1 LIVIFKTNIA
11 NIMAL
16 SNETENAFED
26 VMEVE
31 SSDPFADL
39 FPELSSEDQAFSAPS
54 EEVPQEQQVAEPQI
68 SNEEQRVRDWQAKFD
83 KLQSE
88 FDSYKTQ
95 AEDVNKLW
103 SYVQT
108 DPRLAQEVFST
119 VERSLSGEGSSA
131 EAAESNNEP
140 QEPAKPEKPSDYSDH
155 DAYMEPD
162 SQSFKY
168 RLAMEQYRSEYAD
181 YKMEKRMAEMQG
193 LVAPIYQA
201 FEQEKA
207 QMQQQAQLRQIQTT
221 FTESGLSDEEANVV
235 TNWAAGYQVTP
246 EDIVTL
252 YKLKNGA
259 VPQTPQAQ
267 TAAPDKLEQ
276 RNKAL
281 NFPVP
286 STTAGGQKEAPR
298 TVETSMFDEILS
310 FDRAANPFT

>member
-1 LIVIFKTNIA
+1 
-11 NIMAL
+11 MAL
-16 SNETENAFED
+16 SNETENAFE
-26 VMEVE
+26 
-31 SSDPFADL
+31 SSSGGDANDPFADL
-39 FPELSSEDQAFSAPS
+39 FPEMNDDYDVFSAQP
-54 EEVPQEQQVAEPQI
+54 EEVPQQEIQQQI
-68 SNEEQRVRDWQAKFD
+68 SPEEQRVRDWQAKFD

-131 EAAESNNEP
+131 KAAESNNEP
-140 QEPAKPEKPSDYSDH
+140 KEPAKPEKPSDYSDH

-162 SQSFKY
+162 SDSFKY

-207 QMQQQAQLRQIQTT
+207 HMQQQAQMRQIQTT
-221 FTESGLSDEEANVV
+221 FTESGLSDEEAGVV
-235 TNWAAGYQVTP
+235 TNWAANYQVTP
-246 EDIVTL
+246 DDIVTL

-259 VPQTPQAQ
+259 APQMPQAQ
-267 TAAPDKLEQ
+267 NAAPNKLEQ

-298 TVETSMFDEILS
+298 TVEASMFDEILS

>member
-1 LIVIFKTNIA
+1 
-11 NIMAL
+11 
-16 SNETENAFED
+16 
-26 VMEVE
+26 MEVE

>member
-1 LIVIFKTNIA
+1 
-11 NIMAL
+11 MAL

>member
-1 LIVIFKTNIA
+1 
-11 NIMAL
+11 MAL
-16 SNETENAFED
+16 SNETENAFESALGQ
-26 VMEVE
+26 E
-31 SSDPFADL
+31 SYDPFADL
-39 FPELSSEDQAFSAPS
+39 FPELNNDEEAFSAQN
-54 EEVPQEQQVAEPQI
+54 EEVPQQVATPQQI
-68 SNEEQRVRDWQAKFD
+68 SPEEQRVRDWQAKFD
-83 KLQSE
+83 KLQGE

-131 EAAESNNEP
+131 KAAESKSEP
-140 QEPAKPEKPSDYSDH
+140 QEPAQPNKPSDYSDH

-162 SQSFKY
+162 SESFKY
-168 RLAMEQYRSEYAD
+168 RLVMEQYRSELAD

-207 QMQQQAQLRQIQTT
+207 QVQHQAQLREIQTT
-221 FTESGLSDEEANVV
+221 FTASGLSDEEAGMV
-235 TNWAAGYQVTP
+235 TNWAAKYQVTP

-252 YKLKNGA
+252 YKIKSGVA
-259 VPQTPQAQ
+259 PQMPQAMR
-267 TAAPDKLEQ
+267 AAPDKLEQ

-286 STTAGGQKEAPR
+286 STTAGGQKDVPR
-298 TVETSMFDEILS
+298 TVESSMFDEILS
-310 FDRAANPFT
+310 FDKSRNPFA

>member
-1 LIVIFKTNIA
+1 
-11 NIMAL
+11 MAETI
-16 SNETENAFED
+16 ETEAAFEEA
-26 VMEVE
+26 MEVE
-31 SSDPFADL
+31 QSDPFADL
-39 FPELSSEDQAFSAPS
+39 FPELNDEAFSAPT
-54 EEVPQEQQVAEPQI
+54 EEVPQQEEQPAQEQQI
-68 SNEEQRVRDWQAKFD
+68 STEEQRVRDWQAKFD

-88 FDSYKTQ
+88 FDSYKAQ

-131 EAAESNNEP
+131 EAAESKNEP
-140 QEPAKPEKPSDYSDH
+140 QEPAQPEKPSDYSDH

-162 SQSFKY
+162 SASFKY
-168 RLAMEQYRSEYAD
+168 RLAMEQYRSELAD
-181 YKMEKRMAEMQG
+181 YKMEKRLAEMQG

-207 QMQQQAQLRQIQTT
+207 QAEQQAQLRKIQTT
-221 FTESGLSDEEANVV
+221 FTESGLSDEEASVV

-267 TAAPDKLEQ
+267 IAAPDKLEQ
-276 RNKAL
+276 RNKSL

-298 TVETSMFDEILS
+298 SVESSMFDEILS
-310 FDRAANPFT
+310 FDRSANPFT

>member
-1 LIVIFKTNIA
+1 
-11 NIMAL
+11 MAL
-16 SNETENAFED
+16 SNETENAFEEA
-26 VMEVE
+26 VEVE

-54 EEVPQEQQVAEPQI
+54 EEVPQQEAAGEQPEQQI
-68 SNEEQRVRDWQAKFD
+68 SNDEQRVRDWQAKFD

-221 FTESGLSDEEANVV
+221 FTESGLSDDEANVV

-252 YKLKNGA
+252 YKL
-259 VPQTPQAQ
+259 
-267 TAAPDKLEQ
+267 
-276 RNKAL
+276 
-281 NFPVP
+281 
-286 STTAGGQKEAPR
+286 
-298 TVETSMFDEILS
+298 
-310 FDRAANPFT
+310 DRKSVV

>member
-1 LIVIFKTNIA
+1 
-11 NIMAL
+11 
-16 SNETENAFED
+16 
-26 VMEVE
+26 MEVE

-39 FPELSSEDQAFSAPS
+39 FPELSSEDQAFSAPT

>member
-1 LIVIFKTNIA
+1 
-11 NIMAL
+11 MAETI
-16 SNETENAFED
+16 ETEAAFEEA
-26 VMEVE
+26 MEVE
-31 SSDPFADL
+31 QSDPFADL
-39 FPELSSEDQAFSAPS
+39 FPELNNEAFSAPT
-54 EEVPQEQQVAEPQI
+54 EEVPQQQEQQAPEQQI
-68 SNEEQRVRDWQAKFD
+68 SMEEQRVRDWQAKFD

-88 FDSYKTQ
+88 FDSYKAQ

-131 EAAESNNEP
+131 EAAESKNEP
-140 QEPAKPEKPSDYSDH
+140 QEPAQPEKPSDYSDH

-162 SQSFKY
+162 SSSFKY
-168 RLAMEQYRSEYAD
+168 RLAMEQYRSELAD
-181 YKMEKRMAEMQG
+181 YKMEKRLAEMQG

-201 FEQEKA
+201 LEQEKA
-207 QMQQQAQLRQIQTT
+207 QLQQQAQLRQIQTT

-267 TAAPDKLEQ
+267 IAAPDKLEQ

-298 TVETSMFDEILS
+298 TVEASMFDEILS
-310 FDRAANPFT
+310 FDRSANPFT

>member
-1 LIVIFKTNIA
+1 
-11 NIMAL
+11 MAL
-16 SNETENAFED
+16 SNETENAFE
-26 VMEVE
+26 
-31 SSDPFADL
+31 SSSGGDANDPFADL
-39 FPELSSEDQAFSAPS
+39 FPEMNDDYDAFSAQP
-54 EEVPQEQQVAEPQI
+54 EEVPQQEIQQQI
-68 SNEEQRVRDWQAKFD
+68 SPEEQRVRDWQAKFD

-131 EAAESNNEP
+131 KAAESNNEP
-140 QEPAKPEKPSDYSDH
+140 KEPAKPEKPSDYSDH

-162 SQSFKY
+162 SDSFKY
-168 RLAMEQYRSEYAD
+168 RLAMEQYRSDYAD

-207 QMQQQAQLRQIQTT
+207 HMQQAAQMRQIQTT
-221 FTESGLSDEEANVV
+221 FTESGLSDEEAGIV
-235 TNWAAGYQVTP
+235 TNWAANYQVTP
-246 EDIVTL
+246 DDIVTL

-259 VPQTPQAQ
+259 APQMPQAQ
-267 TAAPDKLEQ
+267 NAAPNKLEQ

-298 TVETSMFDEILS
+298 TVEASMFDEILS

>member
-1 LIVIFKTNIA
+1 
-11 NIMAL
+11 MAL
-16 SNETENAFED
+16 SNETESAYED
-26 VMEVE
+26 VMEAE

-39 FPELSSEDQAFSAPS
+39 FPEISSEDQAFSAPD
-54 EEVPQEQQVAEPQI
+54 EGVPQQQVAEEQPEQQI

-83 KLQSE
+83 KLQGE

-131 EAAESNNEP
+131 EAAESKNEP
-140 QEPAKPEKPSDYSDH
+140 QEPAQPEKPSDYSDH

-181 YKMEKRMAEMQG
+181 YKMERRMAEMQG

-207 QMQQQAQLRQIQTT
+207 QMEQKAQLREIQTT

-246 EDIVTL
+246 DDIVTL

-259 VPQTPQAQ
+259 VPQMPQAQ
-267 TAAPDKLEQ
+267 SAAPDKLEQ

-298 TVETSMFDEILS
+298 TVEASMFDEILS
-310 FDRAANPFT
+310 FDRSANPFT

>member
-1 LIVIFKTNIA
+1 
-11 NIMAL
+11 MAL
-16 SNETENAFED
+16 SNETENAYEGA
-26 VMEVE
+26 MEVE

-39 FPELSSEDQAFSAPS
+39 FPELSSENEAFSAPS
-54 EEVPQEQQVAEPQI
+54 EEVPQEQQEAEPQI

-140 QEPAKPEKPSDYSDH
+140 QEPAQPEKPSDYSDH

-168 RLAMEQYRSEYAD
+168 RLAMEQYRSELAD

-201 FEQEKA
+201 FEQEKT
-207 QMQQQAQLRQIQTT
+207 QMQQQAQLREIQTT

-298 TVETSMFDEILS
+298 TVEASMFDEILS